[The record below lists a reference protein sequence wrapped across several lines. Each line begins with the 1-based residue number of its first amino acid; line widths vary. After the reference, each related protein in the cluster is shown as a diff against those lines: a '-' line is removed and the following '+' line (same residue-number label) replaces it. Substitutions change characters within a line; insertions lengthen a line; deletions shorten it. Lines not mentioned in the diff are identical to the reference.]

1 MQCLCLN
8 NSKTLIIKKN
18 HQFSMTFNIIYVEFL
33 MELKMLKKTNIKV
46 IIDSFVLLIIAA
58 AVGTIVSFVA
68 QLFMISAKNIYQFL
82 FYNDDFI
89 LSLDIGGV
97 SLNMIPLL
105 ICVPCSIIVGLLM
118 YSLKLP
124 RWFGPADTI
133 YAAHHRAGT
142 LDLKGGFGSTLASFI
157 SISGG
162 ASVGIYGPLVHF
174 GATVSSFIRR
184 QSFIPKIPHDI
195 IIGSG
200 VAAAISAGFGAPIAG
215 IIFAHETVLRHFS
228 MKAVAALAISSMAA
242 NFFANE
248 IGIVNPPLLLS
259 AIKFEMSEI
268 LTSLALIGPLAA
280 IIAICFMK
288 LIIFLGTIP
297 SKMKL
302 QPWQAPLIAGFACGL
317 CGMMFSEILGL
328 GTETLM
334 SVITSE
340 QSIKYLIA
348 LLVGKLI
355 LTSLCIGFGLFGG
368 TFSPALFLGGVLGAL
383 IFQLPIT
390 STNPDL
396 LSVLAVS
403 GMAAVSSSVIGA
415 PITAIILVLE
425 LTGSYEYAIAA
436 TFPIVICSFI
446 TSRTF
451 GNSLFDKQ
459 LISRGVAITNGREQI
474 LLNEVL
480 INDYVDKRYTKLD
493 GKTSI
498 DNAIK
503 ILTKANTTE
512 GYIVLKD
519 NKYIGKISLIN
530 LINKKKPGLI
540 NYIEKKELVIDPS
553 SNLMFV
559 IKKLSSFVGES
570 ITIVNKKTGKMKGII
585 SENDVLKAYLEI
597 SNEIN
602 QIEKH

>member
-1 MQCLCLN
+1 
-8 NSKTLIIKKN
+8 
-18 HQFSMTFNIIYVEFL
+18 
-33 MELKMLKKTNIKV
+33 MLKKINIKV
-46 IIDSFVLLIIAA
+46 IIDSFTLLIIAA

-89 LSLDIGGV
+89 LTLDFGGV

-118 YSLKLP
+118 YYLKLP

-174 GATVSSFIRR
+174 GATVSSFIRK

-242 NFFANE
+242 NFFAKE

-259 AIKFEMSEI
+259 AITFEMSEI

-280 IIAICFMK
+280 IIAIYFMK
-288 LIIFLGTIP
+288 LIVFLGTVP
-297 SKMKL
+297 SKIKL

-317 CGMMFSEILGL
+317 CGMIFSEILGL

-340 QSIKYLIA
+340 QNIKYLIA

-355 LTSLCIGFGLFGG
+355 LTSLCIGFGFFGG

-383 IFQLPIT
+383 IFHLPIT

-425 LTGSYEYAIAA
+425 LTGSYEYAISA

-459 LISRGVAITNGREQI
+459 LISRGVAITKGREQI

-480 INDYVDKRYTKLD
+480 INDYVDKKYTKLD
-493 GKTSI
+493 VKTSI

-503 ILTKANTTE
+503 ILIKANTTE

-519 NKYIGKISLIN
+519 DKYIGKISLIN
-530 LINKKKPGLI
+530 LINKKRPNLI
-540 NYIEKKELVIDPS
+540 NYIEKKELVLDPS

-559 IKKLSSFVGES
+559 IKKLAGFVGES
-570 ITIVNKKTGKMKGII
+570 IPIVNKKTGKMNGII
-585 SENDVLKAYLEI
+585 SENNVLKAYLEI
-597 SNEIN
+597 SSEIN

>member
-1 MQCLCLN
+1 
-8 NSKTLIIKKN
+8 
-18 HQFSMTFNIIYVEFL
+18 MTFYKIYVVFL
-33 MELKMLKKTNIKV
+33 MELEMLKKINIKV
-46 IIDSFVLLIIAA
+46 IIDSFTLLIIAA

-89 LSLDIGGV
+89 LTLDIGSV

-118 YSLKLP
+118 YYLKLP

-174 GATVSSFIRR
+174 GATVSSLIRR

-228 MKAVAALAISSMAA
+228 MRAVAALAISSMAA
-242 NFFANE
+242 NFFAKE

-259 AIKFEMSEI
+259 AITFEMSEI

-288 LIIFLGTIP
+288 LIVFLGTIP
-297 SKMKL
+297 SKIKL

-317 CGMMFSEILGL
+317 CGMIFSEILGL
-328 GTETLM
+328 GTETLI
-334 SVITSE
+334 SVITNE
-340 QSIKYLIA
+340 QNIKYLIA

-355 LTSLCIGFGLFGG
+355 LTSLCIGFGFFGG

-383 IFQLPIT
+383 IFHLPIT

-459 LISRGVAITNGREQI
+459 LISRGVAITKGREQI

-480 INDYVDKRYTKLD
+480 INDYVDKKYTKLD
-493 GKTSI
+493 VKTSI

-503 ILTKANTTE
+503 ILIKANTTE

-519 NKYIGKISLIN
+519 DKYIGKISLIN
-530 LINKKKPGLI
+530 LINKKSPSLI
-540 NYIEKKELVIDPS
+540 NYIEKKELIIDPS

-559 IKKLSSFVGES
+559 IKKLAGFVGES
-570 ITIVNKKTGKMKGII
+570 IPIVNKKTGKMNGII
-585 SENDVLKAYLEI
+585 SENNVLKAYLEI

>member
-1 MQCLCLN
+1 
-8 NSKTLIIKKN
+8 
-18 HQFSMTFNIIYVEFL
+18 MTFYKIYIVFL

-89 LSLDIGGV
+89 LTLDIGGV

-133 YAAHHRAGT
+133 YAAHHRAGN

-174 GATVSSFIRR
+174 GATVSSLIRR

-248 IGIVNPPLLLS
+248 IGIVSPPLLLS
-259 AIKFEMSEI
+259 AITFEMSEI

-297 SKMKL
+297 SKIKL

-317 CGMMFSEILGL
+317 CGMIFSEILGL

-340 QSIKYLIA
+340 QNMKYLIA
-348 LLVGKLI
+348 LLIGKLI
-355 LTSLCIGFGLFGG
+355 LTSLCIGFGFFGG

-503 ILTKANTTE
+503 ILIKANTTE

-519 NKYIGKISLIN
+519 DKYIGKISLIN

-570 ITIVNKKTGKMKGII
+570 IPIVNKKTGKMIGII

>member
-1 MQCLCLN
+1 MF
-8 NSKTLIIKKN
+8 KKI
-18 HQFSMTFNIIYVEFL
+18 STKGISESL
-33 MELKMLKKTNIKV
+33 SL
-46 IIDSFVLLIIAA
+46 LLIAA
-58 AVGTIVSFVA
+58 IIGTIVSFVA
-68 QLFMISAKNIYQFL
+68 QLFIISAKNIYQFI
-82 FYNDDFI
+82 FNNNDFI
-89 LSLDIGGV
+89 ITFDIGGV
-97 SLNMIPLL
+97 SLNLIPLI
-105 ICVPCSIIVGLLM
+105 ICVPSSILVGLLM
-118 YSLKLP
+118 YYLKLP

-133 YAAHHRAGT
+133 YAAHHKAGI

-184 QSFIPKIPHDI
+184 QTFIPKIPHDI

-228 MKAVAALAISSMAA
+228 MKAVAALAIASMVA
-242 NFFANE
+242 NYSATE
-248 IGIVNPPLLLS
+248 IGIVTPPLLLT
-259 AIKFEMSEI
+259 AIPFEMSSI

-280 IIAICFMK
+280 VVAIIFMK
-288 LIIFLGTIP
+288 TMIYLGSIP
-297 SKMKL
+297 SKLKL
-302 QPWQAPLIAGFACGL
+302 QNWQAPIIAGFACGI
-317 CGMMFSEILGL
+317 CGMIFSDILGL
-328 GTETLM
+328 GTETLI
-334 SVITSE
+334 SVITNE
-340 QSIKYLIA
+340 QQLTYLFA
-348 LLVGKLI
+348 LLVGKLV
-355 LTSLCIGFGLFGG
+355 LTSICIGFGFFGG
-368 TFSPALFLGGVLGAL
+368 TFSPALFLGGVLGAM

-390 STNPDL
+390 SINTDL

-459 LISRGVAITNGREQI
+459 LISRGVAITKGREQI

-480 INDYVDKRYTKLD
+480 IENYVDKKFTKLSSN
-493 GKTSI
+493 TSVEK
-498 DNAIK
+498 AIK
-503 ILTKANTTE
+503 LLTKEKTTE
-512 GYIVLKD
+512 GYIVSKE
-519 NKYIGKISLIN
+519 NTYIGKISLLN
-530 LINKKKPGLI
+530 LVNKKSVDIVDYKEINPLI
-540 NYIEKKELVIDPS
+540 IDPNS
-553 SNLMFV
+553 SLIFV
-559 IKKLSSFVGES
+559 IKKLSKFVGES
-570 ITIVNKKTGKMKGII
+570 IPIVNKKTNKMIGII
-585 SENDVLKAYLEI
+585 SENDVLKAYLDI
-597 SNEIN
+597 SEEIN